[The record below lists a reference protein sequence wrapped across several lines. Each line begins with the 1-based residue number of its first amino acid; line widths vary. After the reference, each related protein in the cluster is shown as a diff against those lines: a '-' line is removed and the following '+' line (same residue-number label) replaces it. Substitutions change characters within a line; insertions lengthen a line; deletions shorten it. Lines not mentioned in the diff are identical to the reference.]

1 MQYLTSVGSFLLI
14 LGNSLLAQNAN
25 VAYED
30 FLSGADFQSLQ
41 AFVTGNEVSYP
52 AIELNSDQTLTIQFD
67 ELSSQAGD
75 YQYQVIHCNSDWT
88 SSDLFTDEYMS
99 GFNENP
105 IRDYDFSIN
114 TTVSYVNYRV
124 ALPNNEVQFKISG
137 NYIFR
142 VFKEPD
148 RDSTLLIKRFVVY
161 EPITSVDAQVIRP
174 LGIDVSETSQEIGLR
189 VLLHGLE
196 VTDPFTDVNIYIAQ
210 NNRPDKVLSG
220 IKPTFVRDG
229 ELVYTMPGQN
239 VFQGSNEFRM
249 FSFTNIN
256 RMGLNVNDVQYADEG
271 YHVQLRLDESRNA
284 KKYFWEEEMNG
295 KFIVNLQKAADS
307 YRSADYAWIYFS
319 LPYEQ
324 PILDGTVYVFGAF
337 SSWKCQPEFQM
348 HYNFDQQMYE
358 TELFLK
364 QGYYNY
370 MYALV
375 DNYTF
380 QINESRFE
388 GTHYQTENDYVIY
401 VYYHPRNGTY
411 DRLVGY
417 RVINSKYQ

>member
-14 LGNSLLAQNAN
+14 LGNSLLAQNVN

-41 AFVTGNEVSYP
+41 AFVTGNEASYP

-67 ELSSQAGD
+67 ELSSQTGD

-88 SSDLFTDEYMS
+88 SSDLFADEYMS

-105 IRDYDFSIN
+105 VRDYDFSIN

-189 VLLHGLE
+189 VLFHELE
-196 VTDPFTDVNIYIAQ
+196 VTDPFTDVKIYIAQ
-210 NNRPDKVLSG
+210 NNRPDKVLSC
-220 IKPTFVRDG
+220 IKPVFVHDG
-229 ELVYTMPGQN
+229 ELIYTMPGQN
-239 VFQGSNEFRM
+239 IFQGSNEFRV

-256 RMGLNVNDVQYADEG
+256 RMGLNVNDVQYADE
-271 YHVQLRLDESRNA
+271 
-284 KKYFWEEEMNG
+284 
-295 KFIVNLQKAADS
+295 
-307 YRSADYAWIYFS
+307 
-319 LPYEQ
+319 
-324 PILDGTVYVFGAF
+324 
-337 SSWKCQPEFQM
+337 
-348 HYNFDQQMYE
+348 
-358 TELFLK
+358 
-364 QGYYNY
+364 
-370 MYALV
+370 
-375 DNYTF
+375 
-380 QINESRFE
+380 
-388 GTHYQTENDYVIY
+388 
-401 VYYHPRNGTY
+401 
-411 DRLVGY
+411 
-417 RVINSKYQ
+417 